1 MSTTSSAVSSAYSA
15 LRSSTRLSG
24 MASGLDTESI
34 VTSLMNVEK
43 LKYNK
48 VFQQKTKLEW
58 KTDAYKDVNDLLKTF
73 QSTYLSALG
82 SKNILSASTIN
93 ARKVTMDAAT
103 GAVTIS
109 ANSDAIVSSHTIKVN
124 SLATGA
130 NASGA
135 LGSTTIS
142 TGTKLVDL
150 ALTNDVQSVDGV
162 VSFAINGQ
170 TFSFNDTD
178 TLATVISRVN
188 SNSAAGVKMS
198 FSSLTGKLSIAS
210 KTLGDES
217 SLEIQNITGNL
228 FASSNAAFGIAEG
241 IYANGTDASVE
252 IDGIAVTQDAN
263 SFTIDGVTYSL
274 KNTTD
279 TAVGFQVDNDVDSA
293 VDAITGFVD
302 AYNTLIDT
310 LNDKI
315 GEDYDSD
322 YPPLTD
328 EQKDSMS
335 DDEIEKWEKLAKTGL
350 LHNDS
355 YVSGLLQTMR
365 SAFYETVQSAGLSA
379 SSIGLTTA
387 NYTDKGKITINT
399 DKLREA
405 LTNNPDSV
413 TALFTATSKSTD
425 AATARSESGL
435 AVRLRDAV
443 TSYLTDYSKT
453 RSPSYTEQLDDFED
467 KLDSLQDYL
476 DNKEE
481 QYWKQFTAMETALS
495 KLNSQMSSMSSLLS
509 SSSSDS

>member
-1 MSTTSSAVSSAYSA
+1 MSTSSAVNSAYSA
-15 LRSSTRLSG
+15 LRNSSRLSG
-24 MASGLDTESI
+24 MASGMDTETI
-34 VTSLMNVEK
+34 VKSLMNVEK

-48 VFQQKTKLEW
+48 VYQQKTKLEW
-58 KTDAYKDVNDLLKTF
+58 TTDAYKDVNNLLKSF
-73 QSTYLSALG
+73 QNTYLSALG
-82 SKNILSASTIN
+82 SNNILSASTIN
-93 ARKVTMDAAT
+93 ARKVTMDSAT
-103 GAVTIS
+103 NAVSIS

-142 TGTKLVDL
+142 TGTKLADL

-188 SNSAAGVKMS
+188 SNSAAGVKMN
-198 FSSLTGKLSIAS
+198 FSSLTGKLTITS
-210 KTLGDES
+210 KTLGSGS
-217 SLEIQNITGNL
+217 SLQIENISGNL
-228 FASSNAAFGIAEG
+228 FASSNAAFGMAEG
-241 IYANGTDASVE
+241 TYANGTDASVE
-252 IDGIAVTQDAN
+252 IDGIAVTQNTN

-293 VDAITGFVD
+293 VDAITKFVD
-302 AYNTLIDT
+302 AYNTLIGT

-315 GEDYDSD
+315 GEDYDRN
-322 YPPLTD
+322 YAPLTD
-328 EQKDSMS
+328 DQKDAMS
-335 DDEIEKWEKLAKTGL
+335 DDEIEKWEKIAKTGL
-350 LHNDS
+350 LHKDS
-355 YVSGLLQTMR
+355 YVSGLLQSMR

-387 NYTDKGKITINT
+387 NYADKGKISLNT

-405 LTNNPDSV
+405 LTNNPDAV

-425 AATARSESGL
+425 AATNRSESGL

-443 TSYLTDYSKT
+443 NGYLTDYTKN
-453 RSPSYTEQLDDFED
+453 RSPSYTEQLDDFAD
-467 KLDSLQDYL
+467 KLNSLQDYL
-476 DNKEE
+476 DRKEE

-495 KLNSQMSSMSSLLS
+495 KLNSQMSSLSSLMSSNS
-509 SSSSDS
+509 SNS